1 MGTTA
6 SAARSIATSSQHNQ
20 GSTTI
25 VVSNTGSGGSSG
37 GTSSNSGSDN
47 KFFLPLLPRHP
58 VQQEE
63 LMASGFSKDLVNDND
78 PSLDDNILD
87 LLTEDDSPI
96 LSLSPGPSLPPP
108 PPPQQ
113 QLQQRQQQP
122 QQQLPPPSM
131 PPPSRTQ
138 SSSSSSTT
146 TIVSSK
152 LHEVLTQGRPKP
164 SHHLHNTS
172 SSNTATEAFVVPT
185 SAHTFKPANKQQTTH
200 IVNLA
205 GNTYKTI
212 GNTKPLAISISQV
225 FACAQPLPLQED
237 AKHQSKGK
245 MTTMADL
252 DARSASSM
260 LSANAAFVQGLVN
273 AKKTGATIIATSG
286 SGGNIFRTASGQQ
299 VSIIKSVS
307 SASNSGVTAI
317 VASAAPRP
325 TKAFVCDFKGS
336 NKSFEKATFLK
347 RHAKLHSSNCKF
359 VCDVCTK
366 CFESQSKLDDH
377 YRKHTGAKPF
387 LCHICGNAF
396 RYKGDRTKHLK
407 NIHGVLKTS
416 ATATSVND
424 NSSNTS
430 TLHHAA
436 TNPFIVEDTS
446 SSISSFQSTS
456 DQSSV
461 AGSLVES
468 PTKSESMELIPER
481 FSIRDHAATLLSS
494 NPDDHDATSGTETI
508 TMTLEDISQFA
519 QDIY

>member
-1 MGTTA
+1 MG
-6 SAARSIATSSQHNQ
+6 
-20 GSTTI
+20 
-25 VVSNTGSGGSSG
+25 
-37 GTSSNSGSDN
+37 
-47 KFFLPLLPRHP
+47 
-58 VQQEE
+58 
-63 LMASGFSKDLVNDND
+63 
-78 PSLDDNILD
+78 
-87 LLTEDDSPI
+87 
-96 LSLSPGPSLPPP
+96 
-108 PPPQQ
+108 
-113 QLQQRQQQP
+113 
-122 QQQLPPPSM
+122 
-131 PPPSRTQ
+131 
-138 SSSSSSTT
+138 
-146 TIVSSK
+146 
-152 LHEVLTQGRPKP
+152 
-164 SHHLHNTS
+164 
-172 SSNTATEAFVVPT
+172 
-185 SAHTFKPANKQQTTH
+185 NKQQTTH

-273 AKKTGATIIATSG
+273 ARKTGTTIIATSG
-286 SGGNIFRTASGQQ
+286 SGGNIFRTASGQH

-307 SASNSGVTAI
+307 SASNSGVAAI
-317 VASAAPRP
+317 VASAAAPRP
-325 TKAFVCDFKGS
+325 AKAFVCDFKGC

-347 RHAKLHSSNCKF
+347 RHAKLRSSNCKF

-407 NIHGVLKTS
+407 NIHGVLKTT
-416 ATATSVND
+416 ATATSVSD
-424 NSSNTS
+424 SSSNTS

-468 PTKSESMELIPER
+468 PTKTESMELIPDR
-481 FSIRDHAATLLSS
+481 FSIRDHAASLLSS
-494 NPDDHDATSGTETI
+494 NPDDHDGTSGTETI

>member
-1 MGTTA
+1 
-6 SAARSIATSSQHNQ
+6 
-20 GSTTI
+20 
-25 VVSNTGSGGSSG
+25 
-37 GTSSNSGSDN
+37 
-47 KFFLPLLPRHP
+47 
-58 VQQEE
+58 
-63 LMASGFSKDLVNDND
+63 
-78 PSLDDNILD
+78 
-87 LLTEDDSPI
+87 
-96 LSLSPGPSLPPP
+96 
-108 PPPQQ
+108 
-113 QLQQRQQQP
+113 
-122 QQQLPPPSM
+122 
-131 PPPSRTQ
+131 
-138 SSSSSSTT
+138 
-146 TIVSSK
+146 

-164 SHHLHNTS
+164 SHHH
-172 SSNTATEAFVVPT
+172 SNTEAFVVPT
-185 SAHTFKPANKQQTTH
+185 TATFKPANKQTTH

-252 DARSASSM
+252 DARSASSV

-299 VSIIKSVS
+299 VSIIRS
-307 SASNSGVTAI
+307 TP
-317 VASAAPRP
+317 VASTSTNPNITTIVNTSGSGTGSAVAGAVVVRP
-325 TKAFVCDFKGS
+325 TKAFACDFKGC
-336 NKSFEKATFLK
+336 NKSFEKASFLK

-387 LCHICGNAF
+387 ICHICSNAF

-407 NIHGVLKTS
+407 NIHGVMKTTNS
-416 ATATSVND
+416 TNTNESSVL
-424 NSSNTS
+424 NSGNGSIINHRAS
-430 TLHHAA
+430 
-436 TNPFIVEDTS
+436 PFIVEDTS

-456 DQSSV
+456 DQSSL

-468 PTKSESMELIPER
+468 PTKTEPIES
-481 FSIRDHAATLLSS
+481 F
-494 NPDDHDATSGTETI
+494 ATSSVNNILNNVNPNMNTTETV
-508 TMTLEDISQFA
+508 TMTLEEISQFA
-519 QDIY
+519 QNIY

>member
-1 MGTTA
+1 MGIKTT
-6 SAARSIATSSQHNQ
+6 S
-20 GSTTI
+20 
-25 VVSNTGSGGSSG
+25 
-37 GTSSNSGSDN
+37 
-47 KFFLPLLPRHP
+47 
-58 VQQEE
+58 
-63 LMASGFSKDLVNDND
+63 
-78 PSLDDNILD
+78 
-87 LLTEDDSPI
+87 
-96 LSLSPGPSLPPP
+96 
-108 PPPQQ
+108 
-113 QLQQRQQQP
+113 
-122 QQQLPPPSM
+122 
-131 PPPSRTQ
+131 
-138 SSSSSSTT
+138 
-146 TIVSSK
+146 
-152 LHEVLTQGRPKP
+152 
-164 SHHLHNTS
+164 
-172 SSNTATEAFVVPT
+172 
-185 SAHTFKPANKQQTTH
+185 KPAGATH

-205 GNTYKTI
+205 NNQALKGGSPAGSSPATS
-212 GNTKPLAISISQV
+212 KPLAISISQV
-225 FACAQPLPLQED
+225 FACAQPLPLQEE

-273 AKKTGATIIATSG
+273 ARKTGTTIIATSG
-286 SGGNIFRTASGQQ
+286 SGGNIFRTASGQH

-307 SASNSGVTAI
+307 SASNSGVAAI
-317 VASAAPRP
+317 VASAAAPRP
-325 TKAFVCDFKGS
+325 AKAFVCDFKGC

-468 PTKSESMELIPER
+468 PTKTESMELIPDR
-481 FSIRDHAATLLSS
+481 FSIRDHAASLLSS
-494 NPDDHDATSGTETI
+494 NPDDHDGTSGTETI

-519 QDIY
+519 